1 MTTVFQE
8 TEWEENVT
16 AGYIAISFVIWVI
29 LDYLDSPFY
38 TYFAWTA
45 FLFYI
50 CISGFQDVLRRRK
63 VKVHG
68 TEEYAEQSGY
78 FGTIYMARK
87 DRQKEEKLTV
97 DEILFSA
104 CMIMTTVSI
113 WIIVAEWVGDL
124 YGFIAAL
131 AVYIVSIWLHDKL
144 YLPTEKERESLVD
157 NTEEGEWRDVWTKFG
172 ITYRK
177 KIYHPSLNNP
187 IDSSE
192 E

>member
-1 MTTVFQE
+1 VKQLELFPSSSIFIVLFSIIILGIPLWDNRDVALSKLGKNMTTVFQE

-131 AVYIVSIWLHDKL
+131 AVYIVSI
-144 YLPTEKERESLVD
+144 
-157 NTEEGEWRDVWTKFG
+157 
-172 ITYRK
+172 
-177 KIYHPSLNNP
+177 
-187 IDSSE
+187 
-192 E
+192 